1 MTLYMFF
8 LIVVN
13 VPAILFAEYSFPLKG
28 SSMNTIQHIVVG
40 SALADKVQLKLG
52 SSHKLPNTKPF
63 RFAPKAEDTLYKL
76 PIIGFLAKKDMGS
89 VRVATEDDVL
99 SLVEKAKFFQ
109 KNHLLSYL
117 NNVPQNELS
126 NIELSFI
133 FLAYDTDM
141 KIAEH
146 LSDMLSYLQNVRA
159 GSHSG
164 RIDYP
169 ALEKQFSKLIKNEA
183 ISTYIPQ
190 ARKHSYMKVLNIRQN
205 SMGGKKNEAS

>member
-1 MTLYMFF
+1 M
-8 LIVVN
+8 IHIN
-13 VPAILFAEYSFPLKG
+13 
-28 SSMNTIQHIVVG
+28 IVVG
-40 SALADKVQLKLG
+40 SATADKVQLKLG

-76 PIIGFLAKKDMGS
+76 PIIGFLTKKDIGA
-89 VRVATEDDVL
+89 VRIATEDDVL

-117 NNVPQNELS
+117 NNIPQNELS
-126 NIELSFI
+126 KIEISFI
-133 FLAYDTDM
+133 FLAYDQDM

-159 GSHSG
+159 GSQSG

-169 ALEKQFSKLIKNEA
+169 SLESQFLKLIKNEPL
-183 ISTYIPQ
+183 STYIPQ
-190 ARKHSYMKVLNIRQN
+190 SRKHSYMKVLNIRQN
-205 SMGGKKNEAS
+205 SRGKKNEAS